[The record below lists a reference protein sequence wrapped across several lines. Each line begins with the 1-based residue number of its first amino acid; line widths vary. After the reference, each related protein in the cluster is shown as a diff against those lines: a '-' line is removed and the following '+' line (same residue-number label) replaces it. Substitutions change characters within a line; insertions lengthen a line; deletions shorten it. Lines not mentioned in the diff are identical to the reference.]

1 MSKFGSLLGDVAF
14 TLNSNASAV
23 AIQMIPLDRITSDPN
38 NPRKIFDQ
46 TQLEEMAQSIKERG
60 ILQPITVRPLE
71 GGTSFMVRYGD
82 RRFRAA
88 RIAGLTEIRAIVTT
102 ANVSEDDLFDQV
114 IENDQRAALTTAEM
128 GEAIGAAL
136 ARGDKAADIAK
147 KLGRPKSVIAEYSA
161 LQEMPPF
168 LRALADTTAIR
179 TLYELYQGWK
189 ADPAKVEAFV
199 ADSDGTG
206 IRRAAARELV
216 RGPDAVKKRLAP
228 VTAAAPNGDEPPL
241 PLGPEDKSSSRRTS
255 AEDEKGS
262 SGRTSADDE
271 KGSSGR
277 TSEPAGNGSS
287 GQAPAAKTG
296 KDAENPSTADEVSAS
311 KGATPTPSK
320 KADKPEAKA
329 GSAAT
334 KPVTADVA
342 PDIAVVIEGRRARL
356 VLPATVEVI
365 YEDDGS
371 TASVDRAS
379 VSAAGE

>member
-38 NPRKIFDQ
+38 NPRKAFDQ

-102 ANVSEDDLFDQV
+102 GDVSEDDLFDQV

-147 KLGRPKSVIAEYSA
+147 KLGRPKSVIAEYAA

-189 ADPAKVEAFV
+189 SDPAKIEAFV
-199 ADSDGTG
+199 AESDGTG

-216 RGPDAVKKRLAP
+216 RGADAMKRPAP
-228 VTAAAPNGDEPPL
+228 APAPAPAAQNADEPPL
-241 PLGPEDKSSSRRTS
+241 PLHPEDQS
-255 AEDEKGS
+255 S
-262 SGRTSADDE
+262 SGRTSAGDD
-271 KGSSGR
+271 KSSSGR
-277 TSEPAGNGSS
+277 TSEPVDTGSS
-287 GQAPAAKTG
+287 ARAAPAPTG
-296 KDAENPSTADEVSAS
+296 KDAENSPAPPAAPAS
-311 KGATPTPSK
+311 KTATPAGSATSEK
-320 KADKPEAKA
+320 SDDKA
-329 GSAAT
+329 GSVGK
-334 KPVTADVA
+334 KPVVSEVE
-342 PDIAVVIEGRRARL
+342 PGIAVVIGGRRARL
-356 VLPATVEVI
+356 VLPATVDVVF
-365 YEDDGS
+365 EDDGS
-371 TASVDRAS
+371 TASVDRAN
-379 VSAAGE
+379 VSAAGEKD

>member
-1 MSKFGSLLGDVAF
+1 
-14 TLNSNASAV
+14 
-23 AIQMIPLDRITSDPN
+23 
-38 NPRKIFDQ
+38 
-46 TQLEEMAQSIKERG
+46 
-60 ILQPITVRPLE
+60 
-71 GGTSFMVRYGD
+71 MVRYGD

-88 RIAGLTEIRAIVTT
+88 RIAGLTEIRAILTT
-102 ANVSEDDLFDQV
+102 ADVSEDDLFDQV

-216 RGPDAVKKRLAP
+216 RGPDAVNKRPAP
-228 VTAAAPNGDEPPL
+228 APAPAAAPNGDEPPL
-241 PLGPEDKSSSRRTS
+241 PLEPDDKS
-255 AEDEKGS
+255 S
-262 SGRTSADDE
+262 SGRTSADGE

-296 KDAENPSTADEVSAS
+296 KDTENPSTADEASAS
-311 KGATPTPSK
+311 KGATPAPSK

-365 YEDDGS
+365 FEDDGS

>member
-102 ANVSEDDLFDQV
+102 ADVSEDDLFDQV
-114 IENDQRAALTTAEM
+114 IENDQRAPLTTAEM

-216 RGPDAVKKRLAP
+216 RGADAVNKRPAP
-228 VTAAAPNGDEPPL
+228 APAATPNADEPPL
-241 PLGPEDKSSSRRTS
+241 PLEPDDKS
-255 AEDEKGS
+255 
-262 SGRTSADDE
+262 
-271 KGSSGR
+271 SSGR
-277 TSEPAGNGSS
+277 TSEPAPNGST
-287 GQAPAAKTG
+287 ATDPPAARG
-296 KDAENPSTADEVSAS
+296 KDAENLSA
-311 KGATPTPSK
+311 PV
-320 KADKPEAKA
+320 
-329 GSAAT
+329 T
-334 KPVTADVA
+334 KPVTKDATPAPSKGDGKPTQSTPEKSRAADSSKPSLPVM
-342 PDIAVVIEGRRARL
+342 VHGRAARL
-356 VLPATVEVI
+356 IMPPVVRVVFD
-365 YEDDGS
+365 DDG
-371 TASVDRAS
+371 AEESVDPND
-379 VSAAGE
+379 VSLLAFGS

>member
-102 ANVSEDDLFDQV
+102 ADVSEDDLFDQV

-147 KLGRPKSVIAEYSA
+147 KLGRSKSVIAEYSA

-216 RGPDAVKKRLAP
+216 RGPDAVNKRPAP
-228 VTAAAPNGDEPPL
+228 APAAAPNGDEPPL
-241 PLGPEDKSSSRRTS
+241 PLQPDDKS
-255 AEDEKGS
+255 
-262 SGRTSADDE
+262 
-271 KGSSGR
+271 SSGR
-277 TSEPAGNGSS
+277 TSEQAGNGSS

-296 KDAENPSTADEVSAS
+296 KDTENPSTADDASAS
-311 KGATPTPSK
+311 KGATPAPSK

-329 GSAAT
+329 GSVAT

-365 YEDDGS
+365 FEDDGS

>member
-102 ANVSEDDLFDQV
+102 ADVSEDDLFDQV

-216 RGPDAVKKRLAP
+216 RGSDAVNKRPAP
-228 VTAAAPNGDEPPL
+228 APAANPNADEPPL
-241 PLGPEDKSSSRRTS
+241 PLEPDDKS
-255 AEDEKGS
+255 S

-277 TSEPAGNGSS
+277 TSEPAPNGST
-287 GQAPAAKTG
+287 ATDPPAATG
-296 KDAENPSTADEVSAS
+296 KDAENLSA
-311 KGATPTPSK
+311 PV
-320 KADKPEAKA
+320 
-329 GSAAT
+329 T
-334 KPVTADVA
+334 KPVAKDATPATPKGEGKPAQSTPEKSRAADSSKPSLPVM
-342 PDIAVVIEGRRARL
+342 VHGRTARL
-356 VLPATVEVI
+356 IMPPVVSVVFD
-365 YEDDGS
+365 DDG
-371 TASVDRAS
+371 AEESVDPND
-379 VSAAGE
+379 VSLLAFGS

>member
-102 ANVSEDDLFDQV
+102 ADVSEDDLFDQV
-114 IENDQRAALTTAEM
+114 IENDQRAPLTTAEM

-199 ADSDGTG
+199 AESDGTG

-216 RGPDAVKKRLAP
+216 RGADAVNKRPAP
-228 VTAAAPNGDEPPL
+228 APAATPNADEPPL
-241 PLGPEDKSSSRRTS
+241 PLEPDDKS
-255 AEDEKGS
+255 
-262 SGRTSADDE
+262 
-271 KGSSGR
+271 SSGR
-277 TSEPAGNGSS
+277 TSEPAPNGST
-287 GQAPAAKTG
+287 ATDTPAARG
-296 KDAENPSTADEVSAS
+296 KDAENLSA
-311 KGATPTPSK
+311 PV
-320 KADKPEAKA
+320 
-329 GSAAT
+329 T
-334 KPVTADVA
+334 KPVTKDATPAPPKGDGKPAQSTPEKSRAADSSKPSLPVM
-342 PDIAVVIEGRRARL
+342 VHGRAARL
-356 VLPATVEVI
+356 IMPPIVRVVFD
-365 YEDDGS
+365 DDG
-371 TASVDRAS
+371 AEESVDPND
-379 VSAAGE
+379 VSLLAFGS

>member
-46 TQLEEMAQSIKERG
+46 TQLDEMAQSIKQRG

-102 ANVSEDDLFDQV
+102 ADVSEDDLFDQV

-216 RGPDAVKKRLAP
+216 RGADAVNKRPAP
-228 VTAAAPNGDEPPL
+228 APAAAPNGDEPPL
-241 PLGPEDKSSSRRTS
+241 PLEPNEKS
-255 AEDEKGS
+255 S
-262 SGRTSADDE
+262 SGRTFADDE

-277 TSEPAGNGSS
+277 TSEQSGNGSS
-287 GQAPAAKTG
+287 GQTPAAKTG
-296 KDAENPSTADEVSAS
+296 KDAENPSTADDASAS
-311 KGATPTPSK
+311 KGATSAPSRK
-320 KADKPEAKA
+320 GDKPGAKV
-329 GSAAT
+329 GLAAT

-356 VLPATVEVI
+356 VLPATVEVVF
-365 YEDDGS
+365 EDDGS

>member
-46 TQLEEMAQSIKERG
+46 MQLEEMAQSIKERG

-71 GGTSFMVRYGD
+71 GGTTFMVRYGD

-88 RIAGLTEIRAIVTT
+88 RIAGLTEICAIVTT

-114 IENDQRAALTTAEM
+114 IENDQRAPQTTAEM

-136 ARGDKAADIAK
+136 ARGHKAADIAK
-147 KLGRPKSVIAEYSA
+147 KLGRPKSIIAEYSA

-189 ADPAKVEAFV
+189 SDPAKVEAFV

-216 RGPDAVKKRLAP
+216 RGADAVNKRTAP
-228 VTAAAPNGDEPPL
+228 APAAAPNGDEPPL
-241 PLGPEDKSSSRRTS
+241 PLEPDDKS
-255 AEDEKGS
+255 S
-262 SGRTSADDE
+262 SGRTSVDDG

-277 TSEPAGNGSS
+277 TSEPAANGSTAKAS
-287 GQAPAAKTG
+287 PAETG
-296 KDAENPSTADEVSAS
+296 KDAETRPLQQRSPLRKTRDRHRQRTRQNHRNPHRKS
-311 KGATPTPSK
+311 P
-320 KADKPEAKA
+320 
-329 GSAAT
+329 
-334 KPVTADVA
+334 
-342 PDIAVVIEGRRARL
+342 ARL
-356 VLPATVEVI
+356 
-365 YEDDGS
+365 
-371 TASVDRAS
+371 TAAS
-379 VSAAGE
+379 QAFLSWFTGEQRGLSCRHFFASCLTMTERKSPLADQWEGQQP

>member
-102 ANVSEDDLFDQV
+102 ADVSEDDLFDQV
-114 IENDQRAALTTAEM
+114 IENDQRAPLTTAEM

-216 RGPDAVKKRLAP
+216 RGADAVNKRPAP
-228 VTAAAPNGDEPPL
+228 APAATPNADEPPL
-241 PLGPEDKSSSRRTS
+241 PLEPDDKS
-255 AEDEKGS
+255 S

-277 TSEPAGNGSS
+277 TSEPAPNGST
-287 GQAPAAKTG
+287 ATDPPAARG
-296 KDAENPSTADEVSAS
+296 KDAENLSA
-311 KGATPTPSK
+311 PV
-320 KADKPEAKA
+320 
-329 GSAAT
+329 T
-334 KPVTADVA
+334 KPVTKDATPAPPKGDGKPTQSTPEKSRAADSSKPSLPVM
-342 PDIAVVIEGRRARL
+342 VHGRAARL
-356 VLPATVEVI
+356 IMPPVVRVVFD
-365 YEDDGS
+365 DDG
-371 TASVDRAS
+371 AEESVDPND
-379 VSAAGE
+379 VSLLAFGS

>member
-102 ANVSEDDLFDQV
+102 ADVSEDDLFDQV

-189 ADPAKVEAFV
+189 SDPAKVEAFV

-216 RGPDAVKKRLAP
+216 RGADAVNKRPAP
-228 VTAAAPNGDEPPL
+228 APAAAPNGDEPPL
-241 PLGPEDKSSSRRTS
+241 PLEPDDKS
-255 AEDEKGS
+255 S

-277 TSEPAGNGSS
+277 TSEPAANGSTAKS
-287 GQAPAAKTG
+287 PPAETG
-296 KDAENPSTADEVSAS
+296 KDAENPPAPAAKPAAKDAIQAAPKDETEPPQSTPEKPRAADSS
-311 KGATPTPSK
+311 KPSL
-320 KADKPEAKA
+320 
-329 GSAAT
+329 
-334 KPVTADVA
+334 PVMVH
-342 PDIAVVIEGRRARL
+342 GRAARL
-356 VLPATVEVI
+356 IMPPVVRVVFD
-365 YEDDGS
+365 DDG
-371 TASVDRAS
+371 AEESVDPND
-379 VSAAGE
+379 VSLLDFGS

>member
-23 AIQMIPLDRITSDPN
+23 AIQIIPLDRITSDPN

-102 ANVSEDDLFDQV
+102 ADVSEDDLFDQV

-216 RGPDAVKKRLAP
+216 RGADAVAKRPAPAP
-228 VTAAAPNGDEPPL
+228 VATPNADEPPL
-241 PLGPEDKSSSRRTS
+241 PLEPDDKS
-255 AEDEKGS
+255 
-262 SGRTSADDE
+262 
-271 KGSSGR
+271 SSGR
-277 TSEPAGNGSS
+277 TSEPAPNGST
-287 GQAPAAKTG
+287 ATDPPAATG
-296 KDAENPSTADEVSAS
+296 KDAENLSA
-311 KGATPTPSK
+311 PV
-320 KADKPEAKA
+320 
-329 GSAAT
+329 T
-334 KPVTADVA
+334 KPVAKDAIPATPKGEGKPAQSAPGKSRAADSSEPSLPVM
-342 PDIAVVIEGRRARL
+342 VHGRAARL
-356 VLPATVEVI
+356 IMPPVVRVVFD
-365 YEDDGS
+365 DDG
-371 TASVDRAS
+371 AEESVDPND
-379 VSAAGE
+379 VSLLAFGS

>member
-88 RIAGLTEIRAIVTT
+88 RIAGLAEIRAIVTT
-102 ANVSEDDLFDQV
+102 ADVSEDDLFDQV

-216 RGPDAVKKRLAP
+216 RGADAVNKRPAP
-228 VTAAAPNGDEPPL
+228 APAATPNGDEPPL
-241 PLGPEDKSSSRRTS
+241 PLEQDDKS
-255 AEDEKGS
+255 
-262 SGRTSADDE
+262 
-271 KGSSGR
+271 SSGR
-277 TSEPAGNGSS
+277 TSEPAPNGST
-287 GQAPAAKTG
+287 ATDPPAATG
-296 KDAENPSTADEVSAS
+296 KDAENLSAPVTKS
-311 KGATPTPSK
+311 VMKDATPTTPKGEGKPAQSTPEKSRAADSSTPSL
-320 KADKPEAKA
+320 
-329 GSAAT
+329 
-334 KPVTADVA
+334 PVMVN
-342 PDIAVVIEGRRARL
+342 GRAARL
-356 VLPATVEVI
+356 IMPPVVRVVFD
-365 YEDDGS
+365 DDG
-371 TASVDRAS
+371 AEESVDPND
-379 VSAAGE
+379 VSLLAFGS

>member
-102 ANVSEDDLFDQV
+102 ADVSEDDLFDQV

-128 GEAIGAAL
+128 AEAIGAAL
-136 ARGDKAADIAK
+136 ARGDKAVDIAK

-199 ADSDGTG
+199 ANSDGTG

-216 RGPDAVKKRLAP
+216 RGADAVNKRPAP
-228 VTAAAPNGDEPPL
+228 AQAATPNADEPPL
-241 PLGPEDKSSSRRTS
+241 PLEPDDKS
-255 AEDEKGS
+255 
-262 SGRTSADDE
+262 
-271 KGSSGR
+271 SSGR
-277 TSEPAGNGSS
+277 TSEPAPNGSTATDS
-287 GQAPAAKTG
+287 PAATG
-296 KDAENPSTADEVSAS
+296 KDVENLSAPVT
-311 KGATPTPSK
+311 KPVAKDATPTTLKGEGKPARATLEKSRAADSREPSL
-320 KADKPEAKA
+320 
-329 GSAAT
+329 
-334 KPVTADVA
+334 PVMVH
-342 PDIAVVIEGRRARL
+342 GRAARL
-356 VLPATVEVI
+356 IMPPVVRVVFD
-365 YEDDGS
+365 DDG
-371 TASVDRAS
+371 AEESVDPND
-379 VSAAGE
+379 VSLLAFGS

>member
-102 ANVSEDDLFDQV
+102 ADVSEDDLFDQV

-128 GEAIGAAL
+128 AEAIGAAL
-136 ARGDKAADIAK
+136 ARGDKAVDIAK

-216 RGPDAVKKRLAP
+216 RGADAVNKRPAP
-228 VTAAAPNGDEPPL
+228 APAAKTANGDEPPL
-241 PLGPEDKSSSRRTS
+241 PLEPDDKS
-255 AEDEKGS
+255 
-262 SGRTSADDE
+262 
-271 KGSSGR
+271 SSGR
-277 TSEPAGNGSS
+277 TSEPAVTGTT
-287 GQAPAAKTG
+287 AKAPPAATG
-296 KDAENPSTADEVSAS
+296 KDSENLSAPAP
-311 KGATPTPSK
+311 KTVAKDATPTAPKGEGKPARSTSEKFDAIDSSTPSL
-320 KADKPEAKA
+320 
-329 GSAAT
+329 
-334 KPVTADVA
+334 PVMVN
-342 PDIAVVIEGRRARL
+342 GRAARL
-356 VLPATVEVI
+356 IMPPVVRVVF
-365 YEDDGS
+365 EDDG
-371 TASVDRAS
+371 AEESVDPS
-379 VSAAGE
+379 DVSLLGFGS

>member
-102 ANVSEDDLFDQV
+102 ADVSEDDLFDQV
-114 IENDQRAALTTAEM
+114 IENDQRAPLTTAEM

-199 ADSDGTG
+199 AESDGTG

-216 RGPDAVKKRLAP
+216 RGADAVNKRPAP
-228 VTAAAPNGDEPPL
+228 APAATPNADEPPL
-241 PLGPEDKSSSRRTS
+241 PLEPDDKS
-255 AEDEKGS
+255 
-262 SGRTSADDE
+262 
-271 KGSSGR
+271 SSGR
-277 TSEPAGNGSS
+277 TSEPAPNGST
-287 GQAPAAKTG
+287 ATDTPAARG
-296 KDAENPSTADEVSAS
+296 KDAENLSA
-311 KGATPTPSK
+311 PV
-320 KADKPEAKA
+320 
-329 GSAAT
+329 T
-334 KPVTADVA
+334 KPVTKDATPAPPKGDGKPAQSTPEKSRAADSSKPSLLVM
-342 PDIAVVIEGRRARL
+342 VHGRAARL
-356 VLPATVEVI
+356 IMPPIVRVVFD
-365 YEDDGS
+365 DDG
-371 TASVDRAS
+371 AEESVDPND
-379 VSAAGE
+379 VSLLAFGS